1 MIRLLVLLTL
11 VSITACAQARQP
23 AGGPP
28 VEHPP
33 RVVDVVP
40 EPYSVLTAL
49 DRPVVFRFDERL
61 SERLQGVREWRDAV
75 IVSPETSEVRVRR
88 GRRQV
93 SVSLAGG
100 WQPGLV
106 YRVTVLPVLRD
117 LFNNVIPEPIELV
130 FSTGAPIAE
139 TAVAGV
145 IEDRLTGDAVA
156 SAWVEA
162 THVEHGHTYVAM
174 TDTAGFFALRHLPVG
189 GYDILAWLDMNR
201 NRVADFAEPQGE
213 ASVALAEG
221 DTVVV
226 EMRLLPG
233 DTTPARLLRAESLDS
248 LTIELNFDDYFE
260 PGPVEGTA
268 AIYSLPDSTFV
279 GHGTLL
285 HGTALDSLRVAR
297 QEAAAAAADTLPADT
312 LPADTVPREAQPDTP
327 RAAPPPAAAADRATR
342 RAADPARPPLPA
354 RVLLVVLDTALEPET
369 AYFVVVADVT
379 NIHGVPGGGGT
390 ASFRTPAAPAPPA
403 EAPPDEAPPDEAPPD
418 EAPPDEAPPDEAPPD
433 EAPSSSR

>member
-1 MIRLLVLLTL
+1 MIRPLLLLAL
-11 VSITACAQARQP
+11 VSIAACAQARQP

-33 RVVDVVP
+33 RVVDVTP

-117 LFNNVIPEPIELV
+117 LFNNVIPDPIELV

-145 IEDRLTGDAVA
+145 IEDRLTGNAVA
-156 SAWVEA
+156 AARVEA
-162 THVEHGHTYVAM
+162 THLEDGHTYVAM

-189 GYDILAWLDMNR
+189 GYDVLTWLDLNR
-201 NRVADFAEPQGE
+201 NRVPDFAEPQDE

-233 DTTPARLLRAESLDS
+233 DTTPARLLRAEALDS
-248 LTIELNFDDYFE
+248 ITIELNFDDYFE

-268 AIYSLPDSTFV
+268 AVYTLPDSTFV
-279 GHGTLL
+279 GRGTLL
-285 HGTALDSLRVAR
+285 HGTALDSLRIAR

-312 LPADTVPREAQPDTP
+312 LPMETQPDTAG
-327 RAAPPPAAAADRATR
+327 AAPQRPADADRQAR
-342 RAADPARPPLPA
+342 RPADPARPPLPA
-354 RVLLVVLDTALEPET
+354 RVLLVELDTALEWET
-369 AYFVVVADVT
+369 AYFVVVADVA

-390 ASFRTPAAPAPPA
+390 ASFRTPPAPEQPADAPPA
-403 EAPPDEAPPDEAPPD
+403 EVPPDEVPPDEVPPDEAPP
-418 EAPPDEAPPDEAPPD
+418 
-433 EAPSSSR
+433 PSR